1 MMRDLS
7 SLAFASVLSLLAL
20 AYTGIVM
27 FVELPWYNK
36 EYRANPDIEIQVL
49 NF

>member
-1 MMRDLS
+1 MPLSMMRDLS

-27 FVELPWYNK
+27 FVELPWYSK
-36 EYRANPDIEIQVL
+36 EYRAMPSTNI
-49 NF
+49 